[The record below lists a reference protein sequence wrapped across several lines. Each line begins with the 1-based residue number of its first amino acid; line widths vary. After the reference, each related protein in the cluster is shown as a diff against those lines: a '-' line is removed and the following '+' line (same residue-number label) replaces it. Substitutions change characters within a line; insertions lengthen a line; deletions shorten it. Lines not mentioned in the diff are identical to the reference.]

1 MGYDNYRRSSL
12 RALHIRSKLRRL
24 ISDSTSDL
32 DAISDNTEPTPP
44 LTPVNGQIPRKD
56 CFISYCVLTMKYT
69 QGSSRDSLNSK
80 SQLGS
85 QPQETAIWP
94 CIFFR
99 SKNKPKIL
107 WSNRSLMA
115 GTLTMIWNFG
125 VSFGQSKNL
134 EMYESEWSFFR
145 GAL

>member
-56 CFISYCVLTMKYT
+56 CFISNHEY
-69 QGSSRDSLNSK
+69 
-80 SQLGS
+80 QLHRI
-85 QPQETAIWP
+85 TD
-94 CIFFR
+94 FFVR
-99 SKNKPKIL
+99 IC
-107 WSNRSLMA
+107 
-115 GTLTMIWNFG
+115 
-125 VSFGQSKNL
+125 
-134 EMYESEWSFFR
+134 
-145 GAL
+145 

>member
-56 CFISYCVLTMKYT
+56 CFISYPDLTIHYT
-69 QGSSRDSLNSK
+69 
-80 SQLGS
+80 
-85 QPQETAIWP
+85 
-94 CIFFR
+94 
-99 SKNKPKIL
+99 
-107 WSNRSLMA
+107 
-115 GTLTMIWNFG
+115 
-125 VSFGQSKNL
+125 
-134 EMYESEWSFFR
+134 
-145 GAL
+145 